1 MLNVKV
7 YDGKITDNF
16 NIAEFACKGG
26 GEVLLNRETIDHI
39 CRLQRFRN
47 WFNRP
52 MTINSGYRTAAYNA
66 KVGGAKNSMHV
77 QGIATDFAL
86 PNEFY
91 TFSKERQE
99 QFLQNVKKK
108 WFEICA
114 ADGLG
119 GGVGFY
125 KTFIHLD
132 SRTGKSAH
140 WDGR

>member
-1 MLNVKV
+1 MLNIKV

-16 NIAEFACKGG
+16 NIAEFACRAN
-26 GEVLLNRETIDHI
+26 GEILLNRETLGHI
-39 CRLQRFRN
+39 YRLQRFRA

-52 MTINSGYRTAAYNA
+52 MSINSGYRTSEYNA

-91 TFSKERQE
+91 TFSKERQNE
-99 QFLQNVKKK
+99 FLDNVKKK

-125 KTFIHLD
+125 KNFCHVD
-132 SRTGKSAH
+132 SRPGKSAH
-140 WDGR
+140 WDNR